1 MEKFKLPVF
10 EKWED
15 LTLAN
20 NFIFCKVMEENPD
33 VAKELLEL
41 LLDIKIDRLERP
53 QSEKQFKTDF
63 VSRGIRFDVY
73 VKDGTGRS
81 FDIEIQTTRK
91 TNLIKRARYYH
102 GLMDVDALHSGI
114 DYNFLKDSY
123 VIFLCLGDVFG
134 YGLPVYTFQKT
145 AKEDSSIL
153 MNDGTTTVFF
163 DALNY
168 DKMKSEKVRSF
179 FKFLCGLN
187 IKDNFTEK
195 LSALVERLKVNA
207 QRRHEYMTWEQEM
220 KEQAHFLAEEWAPVM
235 AQELAK
241 DLAKGIAKDMAE
253 EIAEE
258 KAKGMANDIA
268 KDMAKDIVQE
278 SALETAKNFLTKN
291 IKPSVIAECTGLPL
305 EKVLQVQKEIMN
317 STAK

>member
-73 VKDGTGRS
+73 EKDGTGRS

-241 DLAKGIAKDMAE
+241 ELAQDM
-253 EIAEE
+253 
-258 KAKGMANDIA
+258 A
-268 KDMAKDIVQE
+268 KDMAKDLAKGMAKNMAKDMAKGAKVEGQIE
-278 SALETAKNFLTKN
+278 KAIETAKNMFKLNLT
-291 IKPSVIAECTGLPL
+291 VQQIADCTGLSCSQV
-305 EKVLQVQKEIMN
+305 EKLQKEVM
-317 STAK
+317 STIKK

>member
-91 TNLIKRARYYH
+91 TNLVKRARYYH

-241 DLAKGIAKDMAE
+241 DLAKGIAKD
-253 EIAEE
+253 
-258 KAKGMANDIA
+258 IA
-268 KDMAKDIVQE
+268 KDLAKEKVQE
-278 SALETAKNFLTKN
+278 SVLETAKNMLDN
-291 IKPSVIAECTGLPL
+291 GISAELVAKCTSLSL
-305 EKVLQVQKEIMN
+305 EQVLQLQSETQSISK
-317 STAK
+317 

>member
-1 MEKFKLPVF
+1 MARHEVAK
-10 EKWED
+10 KWED

-20 NFIFCKVMEENPD
+20 NFIFCKVLEENPD

-73 VKDGTGRS
+73 VKDGNGRS

-207 QRRHEYMTWEQEM
+207 QRRLTI
-220 KEQAHFLAEEWAPVM
+220 QA
-235 AQELAK
+235 
-241 DLAKGIAKDMAE
+241 G
-253 EIAEE
+253 
-258 KAKGMANDIA
+258 
-268 KDMAKDIVQE
+268 
-278 SALETAKNFLTKN
+278 
-291 IKPSVIAECTGLPL
+291 
-305 EKVLQVQKEIMN
+305 
-317 STAK
+317 

>member
-1 MEKFKLPVF
+1 
-10 EKWED
+10 
-15 LTLAN
+15 
-20 NFIFCKVMEENPD
+20 MEENPD

-53 QSEKQFKTDF
+53 QSEKHFKTDF

-81 FDIEIQTTRK
+81 FDIEIQTSRK

-153 MNDGTTTVFF
+153 MNDGTITVFF

-235 AQELAK
+235 AQELAQ
-241 DLAKGIAKDMAE
+241 D
-253 EIAEE
+253 
-258 KAKGMANDIA
+258 MANDIA
-268 KDMAKDIVQE
+268 KDMAKGMAQDLAKNMAEEIAE
-278 SALETAKNFLTKN
+278 EKATEKSLETAKNLLDNN
-291 IKPSVIAECTGLPL
+291 ISAELVAKCTGLPL
-305 EKVLQVQKEIMN
+305 EQVLQLQKELM
-317 STAK
+317 SAVAK

>member
-153 MNDGTTTVFF
+153 MNDGTITVFF

-168 DKMKSEKVRSF
+168 DKMESEKVRSF

>member
-235 AQELAK
+235 AQELAQE
-241 DLAKGIAKDMAE
+241 LAQDM
-253 EIAEE
+253 
-258 KAKGMANDIA
+258 A
-268 KDMAKDIVQE
+268 KDMAKDLAKGMAKNMAKDMAKGAKAEGQIE
-278 SALETAKNFLTKN
+278 KAIETAKNMFKLNLT
-291 IKPSVIAECTGLPL
+291 VQQIADCTGLSCSQV
-305 EKVLQVQKEIMN
+305 EKLQKEVM
-317 STAK
+317 STIKK